1 MEKSWFDDVENVI
14 NLARALES
22 NTDLRSV
29 GQVIYLFAKP
39 WKFEREWNLLQEAV
53 KNGVSYG
60 EYLDY
65 LDEMEFQAAM
75 IEIE

>member
-1 MEKSWFDDVENVI
+1 MENQWYDNVENVI

-29 GQVIYLFAKP
+29 DQVIRLFEKP
-39 WKFEREWNLLQEAV
+39 WKWEREWNLFQESI

-60 EYLDY
+60 DYVDY
-65 LDEMEFQAAM
+65 LDEMEYLAAM
-75 IEIE
+75 AENE

>member
-1 MEKSWFDDVENVI
+1 MEMQWFDSVENVI

-29 GQVIYLFAKP
+29 DQVIRLFEKP
-39 WKFEREWNLLQEAV
+39 WKWEKEWGLFQESV

-65 LDEMEFQAAM
+65 LDEMEYQAAM
-75 IEIE
+75 AESE